1 MEQKK
6 NYKQSSCPFMKKKF
20 YISPVL
26 FNYLNKMTENVDTQ
40 LSHDDDDDGR

>member
-1 MEQKK
+1 MSIHE
-6 NYKQSSCPFMKKKF
+6 KKF

-40 LSHDDDDDGR
+40 LSHDDDDGR